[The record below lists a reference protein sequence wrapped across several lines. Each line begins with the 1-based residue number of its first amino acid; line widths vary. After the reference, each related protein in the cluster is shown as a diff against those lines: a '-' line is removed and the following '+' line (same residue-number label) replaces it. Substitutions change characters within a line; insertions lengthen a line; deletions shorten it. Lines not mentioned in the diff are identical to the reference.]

1 MNNELIPTTANQ
13 IAGQE
18 TQTVNARDL
27 HTFLEVGRDY
37 TTWIKERISEYNF
50 NENEDFVCSTN
61 LVSKK
66 GRGGHNRIDYHI
78 TLDMAKELAMVER
91 TEKGRQARKYFI
103 ECERRLRNL
112 TTFKALPPPTLT
124 PDQQR
129 KIQQLVAE
137 KVYATENRAMYPTL
151 FKQLYRAIKDEFKV
165 GKYNQVPA
173 SQFDALT
180 GYIGKINHKPIS
192 ENINRREFEAF
203 KKLMVAHLESNQSF
217 RDAQVKAS
225 RNAARIASNLT
236 DTLEIYYR
244 AHGQSNI
251 SEMIKKATS
260 DTVDLVNGFLDDSE
274 KFFLNQRSTYR
285 ALLGDKA
292 A

>member
-1 MNNELIPTTANQ
+1 
-13 IAGQE
+13 
-18 TQTVNARDL
+18 
-27 HTFLEVGRDY
+27 
-37 TTWIKERISEYNF
+37 
-50 NENEDFVCSTN
+50 
-61 LVSKK
+61 
-66 GRGGHNRIDYHI
+66 
-78 TLDMAKELAMVER
+78 
-91 TEKGRQARKYFI
+91 
-103 ECERRLRNL
+103 
-112 TTFKALPPPTLT
+112 
-124 PDQQR
+124 
-129 KIQQLVAE
+129 
-137 KVYATENRAMYPTL
+137 MYPTL